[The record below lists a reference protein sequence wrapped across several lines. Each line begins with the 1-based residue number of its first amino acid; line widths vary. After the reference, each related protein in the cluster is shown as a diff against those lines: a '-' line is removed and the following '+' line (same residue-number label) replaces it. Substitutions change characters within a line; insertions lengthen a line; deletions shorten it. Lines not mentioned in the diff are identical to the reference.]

1 MPATR
6 CHFQHGFTLLELM
19 VVVVIAALLFTFVA
33 LSINPNT
40 AEDNLKQEALRFNRL
55 LQLLLEEAVLKGE
68 DYGIEFAPRE
78 YRFLRL
84 EQNQWTPIEN
94 DKILRKRKLPEE
106 MEMDLAVENTSIV
119 IDNTG
124 IDGEKDNRDAIKPQV
139 FVLSSG
145 EITPE
150 LELQLYYPTLATRY
164 AVRAQF
170 DGKHSTTLL
179 E

>member
-6 CHFQHGFTLLELM
+6 RHFQHGFTLLELM

-40 AEDNLKQEALRFNRL
+40 AEDNLKLEARRFNHL
-55 LQLLLEEAVLKGE
+55 LQLLLDEAILKGE

-84 EQNQWTPIEN
+84 QQNKWTPIEN
-94 DKILRKRKLPEE
+94 DKILRKRELPEE
-106 MEMDLAVENTSIV
+106 MEMELAVENTDIV
-119 IDNTG
+119 IDKTG
-124 IDGEKDNRDAIKPQV
+124 IDGEKDDRDAIKPQV

-150 LELQLYYPTLATRY
+150 FELQFYYPTLATRY

-170 DGKHSTTLL
+170 DGKHNIAQL

>member
-6 CHFQHGFTLLELM
+6 RHSQHGFTLLELM

-40 AEDNLKQEALRFNRL
+40 TEDNLKQEALRFNRL

-84 EQNQWTPIEN
+84 EKNQWTPIEN
-94 DKILRKRKLPEE
+94 DKILRKRELPEE

-124 IDGEKDNRDAIKPQV
+124 IDGEKNNRDAIKPQV

-150 LELQLYYPTLATRY
+150 FELQFYYPALATRY

-170 DGKHSTTLL
+170 DGKHSTALL